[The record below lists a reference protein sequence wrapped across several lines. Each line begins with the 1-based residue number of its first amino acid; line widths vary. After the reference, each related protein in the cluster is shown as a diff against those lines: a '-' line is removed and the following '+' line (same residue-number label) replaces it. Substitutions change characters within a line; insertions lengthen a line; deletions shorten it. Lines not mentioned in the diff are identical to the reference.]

1 MNAKEKE
8 NEPKADCRQRLK
20 GGLCPSAMP
29 FIADKQAER
38 KTISQRVDTVRG
50 KAPEPPYYHSQRQ
63 TEM

>member
-1 MNAKEKE
+1 LDAKEKE

-38 KTISQRVDTVRG
+38 KTKTLRGKLVRG
-50 KAPEPPYYHSQRQ
+50 CHP
-63 TEM
+63 